1 MKFLIYPFILMIK
14 FYQRAIS
21 PYFPAT
27 CRHQPTCSH
36 YAIEA
41 LRKHGLFF
49 GSYLAVRRI
58 LRCHPFKKLGGNHG
72 LDFVPSPKNSPG
84 EESKHG

>member
-1 MKFLIYPFILMIK
+1 MKFLTYPFILMIK

-41 LRKHGLFF
+41 LIKHGLFF

-58 LRCHPFKKLGGNHG
+58 LRCHPWGTSGYDPVPEKFKRK
-72 LDFVPSPKNSPG
+72 
-84 EESKHG
+84 

>member
-1 MKFLIYPFILMIK
+1 MIK

-27 CRHQPTCSH
+27 CSHQPTCSH
-36 YAIEA
+36 YSIEA

-58 LRCHPFKKLGGNHG
+58 LRCHPWGTSGYDPVPEKFKRK
-72 LDFVPSPKNSPG
+72 
-84 EESKHG
+84 

>member
-1 MKFLIYPFILMIK
+1 MIR
-14 FYQRAIS
+14 FYQKAIS

-36 YAIEA
+36 YSIEA

-58 LRCHPFKKLGGNHG
+58 LRCHPIKLLGGGSG
-72 LDFVPSPKNSPG
+72 LDLSLI
-84 EESKHG
+84 HI

>member
-1 MKFLIYPFILMIK
+1 MKFLTYPFILMIK

-36 YAIEA
+36 YSIEA
-41 LRKHGLFF
+41 LKTWGAIK
-49 GSYLAVRRI
+49 GSILPVKRI
-58 LRCHPFKKLGGNHG
+58 SKCHPWGTTGPDPVPKKE
-72 LDFVPSPKNSPG
+72 KQQ
-84 EESKHG
+84 K